1 MSKEKIRELL
11 GQLRHELKSTDVD
24 PATLSLLQELDNS
37 LSSGTAHAAAHPSL
51 VDRVRA
57 LDVRFAA
64 RHERAET
71 LLRQVVDLLGKIGV

>member
-1 MSKEKIRELL
+1 MSKEKIRDLL
-11 GQLRHELKSTDVD
+11 GQLRLELKSTDVD
-24 PATLSLLQELDNS
+24 PATLSLLQELDTS
-37 LSSGTAHAAAHPSL
+37 LSGGADQPAAHPTL